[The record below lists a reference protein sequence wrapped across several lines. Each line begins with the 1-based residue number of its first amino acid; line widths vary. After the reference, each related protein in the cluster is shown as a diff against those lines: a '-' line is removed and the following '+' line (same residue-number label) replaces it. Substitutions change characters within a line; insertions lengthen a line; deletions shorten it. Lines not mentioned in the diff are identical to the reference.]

1 MAKVM
6 DYYVP
11 SMGIEVEAVYWIPT
25 RVTVDKREG
34 HVIIQLTGYRDRES
48 RQAGENV
55 IDTKVWD
62 LWNTEALDFIEG
74 LVRCEYNA
82 IKYIY
87 EWVTNR
93 NDVLDVLTGETRSF
107 FAGAID
113 IFEQEEERE
122 QDDTEEEQDQADE
135 EPEVEAEGS
144 TEEPVDSIESESGE
158 DTGID
163 LSESITIP
171 GGATAP
177 EVESN
182 EDDYDFNGGLV
193 IPPTEGEEEG
203 QNNG

>member
-25 RVTVDKREG
+25 RVTVDKKEG

-62 LWNTEALDFIEG
+62 LWNTEAQDFIEG
-74 LVRCEYNA
+74 LVQCEYNA

-93 NDVLDVLTGETRSF
+93 NDVVDVLTGESRSF

-122 QDDTEEEQDQADE
+122 HDDNTEEEQDQADE
-135 EPEVEAEGS
+135 EPEVETEGG
-144 TEEPVDSIESESGE
+144 TEEPMDSMESESGE

-177 EVESN
+177 EVEYN
-182 EDDYDFNGGLV
+182 EDDML
-193 IPPTEGEEEG
+193 EGEEEE

>member
-25 RVTVDKREG
+25 RVTVDKKES

-48 RQAGENV
+48 REQGENV

-62 LWNTEALDFIEG
+62 LWNTEAREFIAG
-74 LVRCEYNA
+74 LVACEYNA

-93 NDVLDVLTGETRSF
+93 TDIVDTATGEARSF
-107 FAGAID
+107 FDGAID
-113 IFEQEEERE
+113 IFEQEEES
-122 QDDTEEEQDQADE
+122 DDNTEEEQNQTNE
-135 EPEVEAEGS
+135 EPEVEVETG
-144 TEEPVDSIESESGE
+144 TEEPVDGDGSEPEQDS
-158 DTGID
+158 GID

-171 GGATAP
+171 GGETAP
-177 EVESN
+177 EVEHS
-182 EDDYDFNGGLV
+182 EDDYEFNGGLV
-193 IPPTEGEEEG
+193 IPPTEGEEEE